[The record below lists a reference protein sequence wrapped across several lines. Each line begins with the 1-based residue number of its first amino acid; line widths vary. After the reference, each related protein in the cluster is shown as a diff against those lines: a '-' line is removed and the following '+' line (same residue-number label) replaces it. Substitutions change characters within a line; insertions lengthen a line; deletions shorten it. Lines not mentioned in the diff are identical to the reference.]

1 MSGFVGR
8 ATPALQALKA
18 YDPGHDLP
26 KLRRARAAGDLVE
39 LGSNE
44 NAWGPSSKVL
54 DALRGAAI
62 EDVFR
67 YPDPM
72 GLVLRRQLAELHQ
85 VSIDEIVLGNG
96 SHEILMQ
103 LAQIFCGPGDEL
115 VHSRFG
121 FAVYPISARA
131 VGATPIAAEPYAR
144 DAPMSLGHDLEALF
158 AAITSRCRLLCMAN
172 PNNPT
177 GTWVTRAQLVAFMER
192 VPRHLP
198 VVIDEAYIEF
208 ADAPGLESALGLRN
222 RFPNLVVTRTFSKAY
237 GLAGLRIGYAI
248 AHPEVIDLVNRLRE
262 SFNANGLALL
272 AAEVAL
278 RDRAHLRRVVDYTQS
293 ERERVAEVLRS
304 RGLKV
309 LPSQGNFL
317 LIDFAR
323 EAAPIEAVLLR
334 EGVVVRPMIAYGLPE
349 FLRVTIAT
357 AAENDR
363 FLEALVAVKGLL
375 S

>member
-1 MSGFVGR
+1 MSGFSGR

-26 KLRRARAAGDLVE
+26 ALRKTRAPGDLIE

-44 NAWGPSSKVL
+44 NAWGPSPKVL
-54 DALRGAAI
+54 EALRNASM
-62 EDVFR
+62 EEVFR

-72 GLVLRRQLAELHQ
+72 GVALRRQLVEYHQ
-85 VSIDEIVLGNG
+85 IAFEDIVLGNG

-103 LAQIFCGPGDEL
+103 LAQVFCGPGDEL

-131 VGATPIAAEPYAR
+131 VGATPIAAEPYSRATSM
-144 DAPMSLGHDLEALF
+144 PLGHDLEALF
-158 AAITSRCRLLCMAN
+158 AAITPRCRLVCMAN

-177 GTWVTRAQLVAFMER
+177 GTWFTLAQLTTFLER

-208 ADAPGLESALGLRN
+208 ADAPGLESALSLRS
-222 RFPNLVVTRTFSKAY
+222 RFPNVVVTRTFSKAY

-248 AHPEVIDLVNRLRE
+248 AHAEIIDLINRLRE
-262 SFNANGLALL
+262 SFNANGLALR
-272 AAEVAL
+272 AAEAAL
-278 RDRAHLRRVVDYTQS
+278 HDRAHLRQVIQS
-293 ERERVAEVLRS
+293 MRAERERVAAILRG
-304 RGLKV
+304 RGLTV

-317 LIDFAR
+317 LIEFAR
-323 EAAPIEAVLLR
+323 EAAPIEADLLR
-334 EGVVVRPMIAYGLPE
+334 KGVVVRPMIAYGLPQC
-349 FLRVTIAT
+349 LRVTIAT

-363 FLEALVAVKGLL
+363 FLAAL
-375 S
+375 SP